1 METTII
7 LGKAGR
13 LVVPKSIREKL
24 GLGEGSRLRLEIAGG
39 TLHAVPQPDPVQ
51 IEMEQGFPVIRG
63 TPPMKRGQ
71 IVEAVRAERAA
82 RDEHLANR
90 RGKP

>member
-1 METTII
+1 MGTTII

-39 TLHAVPQPDPVQ
+39 TLLAVPQPDPVQ
-51 IEMEQGFPVIRG
+51 IELEQGFPVIRG
-63 TPPMKRGQ
+63 TPPLERGRV
-71 IVEAVRAERAA
+71 VEAIKTERAT
-82 RDEHLANR
+82 RDERLINR
-90 RGKP
+90 PRKT

>member
-1 METTII
+1 
-7 LGKAGR
+7 
-13 LVVPKSIREKL
+13 
-24 GLGEGSRLRLEIAGG
+24 
-39 TLHAVPQPDPVQ
+39 
-51 IEMEQGFPVIRG
+51 
-63 TPPMKRGQ
+63 MKRGQ